1 MKKYSIPQ
9 MKLGTTSF
17 IVPENYVGGFR
28 YAAERCD
35 DVSLLLVA
43 LGKDREYLISAADVR
58 EVRDIADGEGVTVNI
73 HLPADHDFDTPAGAR
88 GMVEDVARVI
98 DRTAILDPHA
108 FVLHINFPAF
118 ENLLLGANPRGLRVT
133 ETQSAFIHEALRDM
147 ASMLPGPEYL
157 AIENLETFP
166 PTLWDEWLDGTPYSR
181 CIDVGHFWKD
191 GWDPALFLDSW
202 LPRTRIIH
210 FHGMESRLGK
220 PVPETVAART
230 LPMVGLRKELADK
243 FSMWPKDHKS
253 LKYMPDE
260 CVDTV
265 MHTLWRSGYDK
276 VLNLEMFHIDDFTA
290 SHAVI
295 MRSWERY
302 EAQGA
307 SHA

>member
-17 IVPENYVGGFR
+17 IIPANYVEGFR
-28 YAAERCD
+28 FAAERCD

-43 LGKDREYLISAADVR
+43 LGDNAEYLISPDDVR
-58 EVRDIADGEGVTVNI
+58 AVRDIAEGEGVSVNI
-73 HLPADHDFDTPAGAR
+73 HLPADHGYDTLEEIRA
-88 GMVEDVARVI
+88 MVDDVARVI
-98 DRTAILDPHA
+98 ERTAILSPHA
-108 FVLHINFPAF
+108 FVLHVHFPAL
-118 ENLLLGANPRGLRVT
+118 ENLMLGANPQGLQVT
-133 ETQSAFIHEALRDM
+133 LEQQCYIHEALRDM

-166 PTLWDEWLDGTPYSR
+166 PTLWDGWLDGTPYSR

-191 GWDPALFLDSW
+191 GWDPALFLESW

-220 PVPETVAART
+220 PVPEAVAART
-230 LPMVGLRKELADK
+230 LPMVGLRKQLAET

-265 MHTLWRSGYDK
+265 MHTLWRTGYDK

-307 SHA
+307 FHG